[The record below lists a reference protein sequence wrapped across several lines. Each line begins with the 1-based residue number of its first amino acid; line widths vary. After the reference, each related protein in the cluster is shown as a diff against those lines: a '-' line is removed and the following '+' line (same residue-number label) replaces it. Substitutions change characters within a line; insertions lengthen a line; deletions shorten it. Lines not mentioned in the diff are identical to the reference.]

1 MKCVECLL
9 NCAELVNIANMIEI
23 YTFIKVQNFIYIFII
38 FFQILYALFIFV
50 YLISKSRQDFET

>member
-23 YTFIKVQNFIYIFII
+23 YAFIKVQNFIYIFII